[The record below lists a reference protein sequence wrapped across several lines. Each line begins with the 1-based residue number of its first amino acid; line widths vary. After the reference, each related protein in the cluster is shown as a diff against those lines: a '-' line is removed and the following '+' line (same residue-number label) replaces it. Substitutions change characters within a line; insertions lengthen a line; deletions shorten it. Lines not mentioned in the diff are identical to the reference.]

1 MFPNSSCNQFEYFG
15 LTKKFY
21 HDKYPKNKAGWIIL
35 FLSKHIIVEKEYL
48 IYDFIGIVGSVG
60 GTLGLFIGFSFYDLF
75 IYPIERFMKK
85 ETSNMITSPI
95 L

>member
-1 MFPNSSCNQFEYFG
+1 MFSYSSCNQFEYFG
-15 LTKKFY
+15 LTKKHY
-21 HDKYPKNKAGWIIL
+21 HDKYPTNKAGWIIL

-48 IYDFIGIVGSVG
+48 VYDFIGIVGSVG

-75 IYPIERFMKK
+75 IYPIDKFMKK
-85 ETSNMITSPI
+85 ESFPSMK